1 LASEIIDNAHCVIHD
16 WDMVDQDSGFQ
27 DNTLQGIAL
36 VIGATLIFALSD
48 AAAKLIVGRLP
59 PIELFWIRSIVVA
72 NLTIAFVISRKGFVV
87 LKSAYPMRQLGRGLC
102 VFAASVLFLTGL
114 SKLPL
119 ADNSA
124 INFIWPIM
132 VTVLSVIFLKEKIG
146 IRRVLATLVGFT
158 AMLIMVKPGSS
169 AFQIAAIFPF
179 AAALFWAMGTVMLRG
194 MTNNEAPEITM
205 VWSALIALVGSSLF
219 VPFFWVTP
227 SPYEIGIAA
236 VVGFGSAIGH
246 ALVIFAYRTAPAS
259 TLSPYT
265 YAQLIWAFLL
275 GYLMFD
281 AIPDQWVI
289 LGGIIIAASGIYTA
303 HREHVRRQEAA
314 FKR

>member
-1 LASEIIDNAHCVIHD
+1 MAEIDSSGRQGSSEQ
-16 WDMVDQDSGFQ
+16 QDLIAR
-27 DNTLQGIAL
+27 DDTLQGIAL

-48 AAAKLIVGRLP
+48 AAAKLIVGCLP
-59 PIELFWIRSIVVA
+59 PVELFWIRSIVVA
-72 NLTIAFVISRKGFVV
+72 NLTVAFVLNRKGFVV
-87 LKSAYPMRQLGRGLC
+87 LKSAYPLRQLGRGIC
-102 VFAASVLFLTGL
+102 VLLASVLFLTGL

-146 IRRVLATLVGFT
+146 IRRVLAALVGFA

-179 AAALFWAMGTVMLRG
+179 AGAFFWAMGTVMLRG
-194 MTNNEAPEITM
+194 MTNNEAPETTM
-205 VWSALIALVGSSLF
+205 AWSALIALVGSSLL
-219 VPFFWVTP
+219 VPFFWITP
-227 SPYEIGIAA
+227 SLHEIAIAT

-246 ALVIFAYRTAPAS
+246 ALVIFAYRTTAAS

-265 YAQLIWAFLL
+265 YVQLIWAFLL
-275 GYLMFD
+275 GYLIFD

-303 HREHVRRQEAA
+303 HREHVRRQEAML
-314 FKR
+314 KR